1 MLAWISSDCGPWYVS
16 RWLRD
21 NRSISCLPFS
31 QITPLVHFILLYF
44 FAGGGNFFCFYF
56 SFILT
61 ILNLSYNQHCVDRKC
76 SLNSDKWNKWE
87 VFQLLFWCDVDGGGC
102 DWVFSVNTCHNT
114 HIGALTFSIHCV
126 IEITIPCMKIFT
138 QSHKCKFKMSQQ
150 RHPAETT
157 KKL

>member
-1 MLAWISSDCGPWYVS
+1 MLAWIAADCGPWYVS

-21 NRSISCLPFS
+21 HRSISCLPFS
-31 QITPLVHFILLYF
+31 QITPHVHFILLYF
-44 FAGGGNFFCFYF
+44 LQGEGTSSAFAFLLSSQYKNQ
-56 SFILT
+56 
-61 ILNLSYNQHCVDRKC
+61 SYNQHRVDKHC
-76 SLNSDKWNKWE
+76 SLKSDKWDKWE

-150 RHPAETT
+150 RQPADGPQ
-157 KKL
+157 KI